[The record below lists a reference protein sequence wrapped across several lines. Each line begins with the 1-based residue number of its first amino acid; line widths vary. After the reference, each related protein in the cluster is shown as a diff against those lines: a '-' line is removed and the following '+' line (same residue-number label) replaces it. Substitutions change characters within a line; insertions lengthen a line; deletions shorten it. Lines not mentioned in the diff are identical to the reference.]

1 MENFTLNNILLVRYR
16 YSGVTFR
23 YWGRFQ
29 VSHSAIGVEFGVYSP
44 VEEYINF
51 FLQAITIHF
60 RFNSPLLRLSF
71 LKKRTIS
78 KTAF

>member
-51 FLQAITIHF
+51 FYRPSLY
-60 RFNSPLLRLSF
+60 
-71 LKKRTIS
+71 IS
-78 KTAF
+78 DLIVHY